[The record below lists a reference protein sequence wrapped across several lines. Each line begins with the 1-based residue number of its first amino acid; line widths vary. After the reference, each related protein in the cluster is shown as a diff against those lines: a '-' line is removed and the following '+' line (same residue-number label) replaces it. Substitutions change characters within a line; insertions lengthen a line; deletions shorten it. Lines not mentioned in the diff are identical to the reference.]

1 MGKASIS
8 ISDLVKVN
16 VCTYWGWL
24 NIIFDDLWSMLQE
37 DLENIKTEDNKI
49 NVEWIGM
56 VDFDDVRI
64 DYQYS
69 DDIWNYING
78 CFSDN
83 VATDKLK
90 EVLAKYGIVFDK
102 VKFYKHKWEY
112 NFAWD
117 TLDMW
122 YEYDDNIKWQEKY
135 PELIPY
141 VKNYIDNVRRKS
153 CDWYVSFEPTTIDE
167 VEQNDTTYIY
177 AILDKEW
184 MLDEVKKTVED
195 WLMECYERGYWD
207 YDTSKVYLYNY
218 EDKEKYD
225 MSIPYYV
232 DTQDKILRELKA

>member
-1 MGKASIS
+1 MTKASIS

-16 VCTYWGWL
+16 VCTYWWGL
-24 NIIFDDLWSMLQE
+24 RAVFDDLWTMIEE
-37 DLENIKTEDNKI
+37 DLEEIKTKDDKI

-69 DDIWNYING
+69 DDIWSYINE
-78 CFSDN
+78 CFNDN

-90 EVLAKYGIVFDK
+90 EVLAKYGIVFNRVD
-102 VKFYKHKWEY
+102 FYKHSWEY

-117 TLDMW
+117 TLDMK

-141 VKNYIDNVRRKS
+141 VKNYIDNVRKKS
-153 CDWYVSFEPTTIDE
+153 CDWYISFEPTIIDE
-167 VEQNDTTYIY
+167 VEYDDTTLIY

-184 MLDEVKKTVED
+184 MLEEVKKSVEY
-195 WLMECYERGYWD
+195 WLEDCYNNGYWD
-207 YDTSKVYLYNY
+207 YDTSKIYLYNY
-218 EDKEKYD
+218 EDKKKYD

-232 DTQDKILRELKA
+232 DIQDKMLRELKA